1 MRNDPP
7 AATNQQFP
15 SAIIVNIAS
24 IFDAC
29 RMILEEQCEPQSSY
43 WLASQMLESR
53 LWRAS
58 EADVQAALAGDI
70 KSKGEASLFMRVAE
84 EVFALRSWAAKQG
97 LKEYHAE
104 ARSEKRRRSSAKEE
118 ASLSSRFPGVAKWV
132 QSHGSIE
139 IGSQDSVGF
148 IVRALD
154 DGGLIF
160 ETDRCTSLDQSMAA
174 LERGIRAWLKRQGS
188 NE

>member
-1 MRNDPP
+1 M
-7 AATNQQFP
+7 
-15 SAIIVNIAS
+15 NIAS

-29 RMILEEQCEPQSSY
+29 RMILEEECEPQTSY

-84 EVFALRSWAAKQG
+84 DEFALRSWTAKKG
-97 LKEYHAE
+97 LKEYRPE
-104 ARSEKRRRSSAKEE
+104 ARSEKRRRPSAEEEIGPSSQ
-118 ASLSSRFPGVAKWV
+118 FPAIAKWV
-132 QSHGSIE
+132 QSHGRIE
-139 IGSQDSVGF
+139 VGSQESVGF
-148 IVRALD
+148 IVRASD

-160 ETDRCTSLDQSMAA
+160 ETDRCTSLDESMAA
-174 LERGIRAWLKRQGS
+174 LDKGIRAWLKRRGH